1 MASSVTKGTLVDV
14 PLALTE
20 GFRNAPRIY
29 GGEVRKQEKVTDWKI
44 GGIVAGKVLRFA
56 FFLIQQ

>member
-29 GGEVRKQEKVTDWKI
+29 GGKVRKQEKVTDWKI
-44 GGIVAGKVLRFA
+44 GGIVAGKVL
-56 FFLIQQ
+56 